1 MANQKNTKTLNN
13 DSLLFFKR
21 IVDANKIPGSAVS
34 HGKTNRI
41 IRRPGNEM
49 VDAVT
54 KLIFHFEKES

>member
-21 IVDANKIPGSAVS
+21 IMDENKIPGSAVS

-41 IRRPGNEM
+41 IRRSGNEM